1 VYQATKDQIES
12 NSPLIKAINYIVT
25 KLNQY
30 NHSVAPDDSNY
41 QKNRV
46 MAAIRWASQDLRNLK
61 ASEVPMAAGYVK
73 DRINHSVNR
82 LGGSKGT
89 TYNNEDPTHI
99 INF

>member
-1 VYQATKDQIES
+1 
-12 NSPLIKAINYIVT
+12 
-25 KLNQY
+25 
-30 NHSVAPDDSNY
+30 
-41 QKNRV
+41 

-73 DRINHSVNR
+73 DRIDHSVNR
-82 LGGSKGT
+82 LGDSKGT